1 MVTYVNRLSAL
12 INSKISVNILK
23 FYFALHKVQDGF
35 PGGVVVLFSSGDLR
49 IQAPFI
55 LGMSPLQH
63 GTPKVTMKDTKA

>member
-35 PGGVVVLFSSGDLR
+35 LNWWSS
-49 IQAPFI
+49 
-55 LGMSPLQH
+55 SPLL
-63 GTPKVTMKDTKA
+63 KW